1 MKKTQENVLNEKN
14 IKLNE
19 RNTKLINNV
28 VEALKNSVHLKE
40 DDLNVEKFMIVLVNE
55 KSAMTT
61 QPGLNHLEYQGILR
75 TLTVRP
81 QS

>member
-1 MKKTQENVLNEKN
+1 MEKTQENVLNEKN
-14 IKLNE
+14 IKLDE

-40 DDLNVEKFMIVLVNE
+40 DDLNVEKFMVTLINE
-55 KSAMTT
+55 KSAMTI